1 MNSFE
6 LLDVF
11 LFIGVSQG
19 IFLAIALQT
28 ITNKNKSANRILAI
42 ILSIAAFM
50 LFGRIVYFRYKSLI
64 SLLKLAD
71 FADTVI
77 FLFGPLVYLYI
88 RRLTFKE
95 TKKYRLPLNN
105 YALAFILVVFYT
117 WSAFYPGKEF
127 YFFLKSININLKII
141 YNTIEVLAITSI
153 FYYLYKS
160 HLLIKLYKSNEKN
173 NISYNQN
180 VISFLNAF
188 LILIVVINSFWLI
201 GLCYKFLGVKLTLI
215 GYSMIWITIP
225 ILIYL
230 VGYYSL
236 KQPDVFRVK
245 LAEIKKP
252 LTKRLEDDV
261 ANKLQ
266 IRLNHIMLNEHIYL
280 DSKLTLKTLS
290 EKLETSTNNLSWLLN
305 SVYNCTFYE
314 YINRSRIKAF
324 ISKIENGDHKEYT
337 VLALSIDSGFNSK
350 STFNKAFKAEMN
362 DTPSNYIKKISLN

>member
-141 YNTIEVLAITSI
+141 YNTIEILAITSI

-201 GLCYKFLGVKLTLI
+201 GLCDKFLGVKLTLI

-324 ISKIENGDHKEYT
+324 ISKICLLYT
-337 VLALSIDSGFNSK
+337 S
-350 STFNKAFKAEMN
+350 
-362 DTPSNYIKKISLN
+362 PSPRD

>member
-1 MNSFE
+1 
-6 LLDVF
+6 
-11 LFIGVSQG
+11 
-19 IFLAIALQT
+19 
-28 ITNKNKSANRILAI
+28 
-42 ILSIAAFM
+42 M

-201 GLCYKFLGVKLTLI
+201 GLCDKFLGVKLTLI

-245 LAEIKKP
+245 LAEIK
-252 LTKRLEDDV
+252 
-261 ANKLQ
+261 
-266 IRLNHIMLNEHIYL
+266 
-280 DSKLTLKTLS
+280 
-290 EKLETSTNNLSWLLN
+290 NL
-305 SVYNCTFYE
+305 
-314 YINRSRIKAF
+314 
-324 ISKIENGDHKEYT
+324 
-337 VLALSIDSGFNSK
+337 
-350 STFNKAFKAEMN
+350 
-362 DTPSNYIKKISLN
+362 